1 LKYEKKKGSLKQLA
15 DLIKYSISTI
25 SKSLNHSE
33 EIKSDT
39 KFKIM
44 EAVKEL
50 GYTDSKVSFPSN
62 KTVVVMI
69 PDIRNDFF
77 AQDLI
82 GLEDVATENNFKII
96 RGFSNGPYDQ
106 EVAYFICFKK

>member
-1 LKYEKKKGSLKQLA
+1 
-15 DLIKYSISTI
+15 
-25 SKSLNHSE
+25 
-33 EIKSDT
+33 
-39 KFKIM
+39 
-44 EAVKEL
+44 
-50 GYTDSKVSFPSN
+50 
-62 KTVVVMI
+62 MI